1 MVGYRVVLADGEVA
15 ELTAAPRAAMGPD
28 LRRIFLGSEGTL
40 GVITRVTLKIMPI
53 PAARELAAFSVP
65 DVVSGLAILRA
76 QAARGLRPALLRLY
90 DVDEARH
97 AMADA
102 DVSSPVLFTGTEG
115 EPAIAAAEMAVL
127 TAIAEEHGAVAIGPE
142 PVEAWLD
149 RRFDF
154 STVERLLDTP
164 GGYAETIEVAHTWRH
179 IEALYTELR
188 KVLEPSRRG
197 ARALLAR
204 LHPGHV
210 DVRHPARPG
219 PTTTPPPRPA

>member
-1 MVGYRVVLADGEVA
+1 MTVTVPAGVNGGELERALQEAGLDDALLPAVAVPLHRSTSWLATLATGQFSSRYGGVEDLVVGYRVVLADGAVA

-97 AMADA
+97 VMADA

-149 RRFDF
+149 QRFDF
-154 STVERLLDTP
+154 SR
-164 GGYAETIEVAHTWRH
+164 
-179 IEALYTELR
+179 
-188 KVLEPSRRG
+188 
-197 ARALLAR
+197 
-204 LHPGHV
+204 
-210 DVRHPARPG
+210 
-219 PTTTPPPRPA
+219 